1 MVSLVAAVISA
12 GTAAATA
19 YISRRIVLRDRRK
32 AASELGER
40 YRVSLLQAAY
50 ELQARL
56 YNIIRFHFLTTFVTH
71 GSEAEAEYATH
82 HTVYLIGQYLCWVE
96 IKRREALSI
105 GNQRRQRNINAA
117 MWKISEAMNSGSIT
131 DPVLRV
137 FRGNQRAIGEIM
149 TTTISTQSPAGRTGP
164 RWDCIGY
171 PAFVKVFEDDQE
183 TARWFATLVSDM
195 DALAA
200 DPDKHL
206 ARLTE
211 LQHALVELVGLLDL
225 ADGYATIPRSSL
237 EVPL

>member
-117 MWKISEAMNSGSIT
+117 MWKISEA
-131 DPVLRV
+131 
-137 FRGNQRAIGEIM
+137 RGNQRAIGEIM